1 MCKHVL
7 KIISVELGGR
17 RMEICSPLGQLSL
30 LWIIH

>member
-1 MCKHVL
+1 MSKHVL
-7 KIISVELGGR
+7 KIISVELGG